1 MTTMFCLVS
10 RQSMANVIP
19 VLMYKPQHVVLF
31 ATPEEHRSADLLQSL
46 FGSKS
51 INVKRIN
58 GLNAYDYLSFKKV
71 VSDLLEKTN
80 GDVWL
85 NVTGGTKLMALA
97 AYEAFA
103 EKEKTIIYCDTVH
116 QNVIYLFPQNKIEKI
131 NATITIKDYL
141 LSYGY
146 KIVETRDINHIK
158 KFYDLFNYI
167 DSNNLMHSFV
177 KFNNIIREKFN
188 LSQPRYTINSP
199 DRKFRFI
206 KDLSDFFIEYG
217 YPIPNSKRIKLSS
230 NEYQHGKWL
239 EFYAFYIYEQKLNLN
254 PLSGVKIVNYDGI
267 ENEIDLVFLK
277 DYKLHL
283 VSCKSGKKD
292 NQYDLFQLETLRN
305 ITSGTFGKGIF
316 ITAKKPTE
324 KFLNRAR
331 NLGIEVRIVSDLML
345 SNGLKN

>member
-1 MTTMFCLVS
+1 MDTMFCLVS

-19 VLMYKPQHVVLF
+19 VLMYKPQNVVLF
-31 ATPEEHRSADLLQSL
+31 ATPEEHKSADFLQNL
-46 FGSKS
+46 FKSKL

-58 GLNAYDYLSFKKV
+58 GLNAYDYLNFKKV

-103 EKEKTIIYCDTVH
+103 EKEKTIIYCDTDH
-116 QNVIYLFPQNKIEKI
+116 QKIIFLYPENKVEKI
-131 NATITIKDYL
+131 QANITIKDYL

-146 KIVETRDINHIK
+146 KIQETRDVNHIR
-158 KFYDLFNYI
+158 KFYDLFDYI
-167 DSNNLMHSFV
+167 VTNNLMQSFIR
-177 KFNNIIREKFN
+177 FNNLIRERFT
-188 LSQPRYTINSP
+188 LSQSRYTINSS
-199 DRKFRFI
+199 DRRFRFI
-206 KDLSDFFIEYG
+206 KEMNNIFIEYG
-217 YPIPNSKRIKLSS
+217 PPLSNNKRIEFSYQ
-230 NEYQHGKWL
+230 EYQHGNWL
-239 EFYAFYIYEQKLNLN
+239 EFYTFYIYDKRLNLN
-254 PLSGVKIVNYDGI
+254 PLSGVKILNNEGI

-283 VSCKSGKKD
+283 VSCKSGRS

-316 ITAKKPTE
+316 ITTKNPTSR
-324 KFLNRAR
+324 FLDRAR
-331 NLGIEVRIVSDLML
+331 NLGIEVKHVIRL
-345 SNGLKN
+345 

>member
-1 MTTMFCLVS
+1 MITMFCLVS

-58 GLNAYDYLSFKKV
+58 GLNAYDYLNFKKV
-71 VSDLLEKTN
+71 VSNLLEQTN

-103 EKEKTIIYCDTVH
+103 EKNKTIIYCDTIH
-116 QNVIYLFPQNKIEKI
+116 ENIIYLYPVNKVEKI
-131 NATITIKDYL
+131 QAHITIKDYL
-141 LSYGY
+141 LSYGF
-146 KIVETRDINHIK
+146 KIVETRDINQIK

-167 DSNNLMHSFV
+167 DSNNLMNSFI
-177 KFNNIIREKFN
+177 KFNNTIREKFN
-188 LSQPRYTINSP
+188 NSQPRYTVYSP

-217 YPIPNSKRIKLSS
+217 YPIPNNKRIKLSS
-230 NEYQHGKWL
+230 NEYQHGNWL
-239 EFYAFYIYEQKLNLN
+239 EFYAFYIYEQKLKLN
-254 PLSGVKIVNYDGI
+254 PLSGVKIVSFDGI

-316 ITAKKPTE
+316 ITTKNPTDR
-324 KFLNRAR
+324 FLDRAR
-331 NLGIEVRIVSDLML
+331 NLGIEVKDVSKL
-345 SNGLKN
+345 